1 MGLMLYYINQP
12 CTPSFPTRLVKLNRN
27 HWSVES
33 DLEWLMLVVA
43 VINADTFFTFSEFN
57 FNPRDTRISDF
68 LLHSINRYKYQ
79 GNSSVMLHMEVYPHS
94 YLWCCWYSWDFCVS
108 LVMTDEFLLRVTKI
122 TSRSS
127 VSRTQSLPFWFCPL
141 F

>member
-12 CTPSFPTRLVKLNRN
+12 CTPSFPTMLVKLNQN
-27 HWSVES
+27 HRSVES

-68 LLHSINRYKYQ
+68 WLHSINRYKYQ
-79 GNSSVMLHMEVYPHS
+79 GNSSVMLHMEVYPYS
-94 YLWCCWYSWDFCVS
+94 YLWCCWYSWDFWVS

-122 TSRSS
+122 TSMSS